1 MIKSAE
7 EFLRL
12 NSSDDREEQ
21 DRASCE
27 KADISVWYEV
37 LKQYPD
43 TGEEETPNGPIPEG
57 IWIRRWVAHNT
68 KIPEAIIRILAKDSS
83 WRVRDTIAMKWH
95 TPPDVLKD
103 LSTDPGEG
111 IRHSVA
117 HNKKTPKYILESMLD
132 DPWEEVVLTV
142 KEKLGLPTPPPMPT
156 ELWLAIQKK
165 QAEDEV
171 YLNRIRF
178 KNEEN

>member
-1 MIKSAE
+1 MMITSAE

-12 NSSDDREEQ
+12 RSSDDLEEQ
-21 DRASCE
+21 DRASWE
-27 KADISVWYEV
+27 EADISVWYEV

-43 TGEEETPNGPIPEG
+43 TGEQEAPNGPIPEG
-57 IWIRRWVAHNT
+57 AWIRKWVAHN
-68 KIPEAIIRILAKDSS
+68 KKLPEAIIRILAKDSS
-83 WRVRDTIAMKWH
+83 WRVRNTIAMKRK

-103 LSTDPGEG
+103 LSTDPDEG

-117 HNKKTPKYILESMLD
+117 FNKKTPKYILESMLD

-142 KEKLGLPTPPPMPT
+142 KERLGLPTPPPMPT
-156 ELWLAIQKK
+156 ELWLSIKKK
-165 QAEDEV
+165 QAEDET

-178 KNEEN
+178 KK